1 MVYKVEE
8 GIFKEICN
16 AALEN
21 LQNSQKSVE
30 TLQIEDYVRELIE
43 SFIEKIKETED
54 DNEEYHFPFYNNFF
68 VSKIKESSPY
78 KIYGNPDKRW
88 LGAKTSA
95 AQKPTKKLSVA
106 ALIAEYNNFKNTKKE
121 EFNIPSPKGGI
132 YFDPKIYYAIFEKIQ
147 DFENSLQWREKAK
160 KLQISTD
167 SIDNTLKPYILIID
181 EINRG
186 NISKILGELITL
198 IEPGKRIGASEE
210 LRVSLPYSNESFG
223 VPKNLYIIG
232 TMNTADRSIAL
243 LDTALRRRFEFI
255 ELMPDSSK
263 INNDYKDV
271 NLLKLLDSINN
282 RIEFLLDR
290 EHTIGHAFFI
300 DVKNLEDLK
309 NIFAK
314 KLSRFCRSISM
325 RIMPRLTPCL
335 MAIKW

>member
-121 EFNIPSPKGGI
+121 EFNIPSPKV
-132 YFDPKIYYAIFEKIQ
+132 E
-147 DFENSLQWREKAK
+147 
-160 KLQISTD
+160 
-167 SIDNTLKPYILIID
+167 YILIPKYIMPSLKK
-181 EINRG
+181 
-186 NISKILGELITL
+186 SKTLRTLSNGEKKQKNCRFPQILLITL
-198 IEPGKRIGASEE
+198 
-210 LRVSLPYSNESFG
+210 
-223 VPKNLYIIG
+223 
-232 TMNTADRSIAL
+232 
-243 LDTALRRRFEFI
+243 
-255 ELMPDSSK
+255 
-263 INNDYKDV
+263 
-271 NLLKLLDSINN
+271 
-282 RIEFLLDR
+282 
-290 EHTIGHAFFI
+290 
-300 DVKNLEDLK
+300 
-309 NIFAK
+309 
-314 KLSRFCRSISM
+314 
-325 RIMPRLTPCL
+325 
-335 MAIKW
+335 

>member
-1 MVYKVEE
+1 
-8 GIFKEICN
+8 
-16 AALEN
+16 
-21 LQNSQKSVE
+21 
-30 TLQIEDYVRELIE
+30 VRELIE

-147 DFENSLQWREKAK
+147 DFENSPQWREKAK